1 MLDKNNLHL
10 MFGLNDMHPKSLCLG
25 LKQENSK
32 VSESG
37 VSNNNPLPEPIKS
50 SENASSL
57 MESKYNYNHYEL
69 RRIREF
75 LKLYKGLKKEGFM
88 GQIKPLVVQLWM
100 NKELEFLHKIGT
112 SNHPY
117 PDEELI

>member
-1 MLDKNNLHL
+1 MLDKKNLPS
-10 MFGLNDMHPKSLCLG
+10 MFGLNDMHTKSLCLG

-37 VSNNNPLPEPIKS
+37 VSNNNPLPE
-50 SENASSL
+50 L

-100 NKELEFLHKIGT
+100 NEELKFLHKIGT